1 MPTETPEPAR
11 LPHPVRDG
19 LGFFAAAFTALVR
32 TFLPAPKVVEAEMDE
47 EEAEAEE
54 APPHTGL
61 EKVIAKATP
70 YPIHD

>member
-1 MPTETPEPAR
+1 MPAETPEPAK

-32 TFLPAPKVVEAEMDE
+32 TFLPAPKVAETETDE
-47 EEAEAEE
+47 EEAEADEG
-54 APPHTGL
+54 PPHPGL
-61 EKVIAKATP
+61 EKVIAKAAP